1 MATAATT
8 SRSEPDAR
16 NRVLPTAPSRWARVG
31 SLCLVLWMTACAAP
45 IRLISEPSGASLSWV
60 PRGQAVA
67 HAGRTPVDVSVP
79 LLKPLH
85 VTLRLPGYRPVT
97 LELHRLEG
105 RPLRF
110 LEGEAWLRRR
120 EVHVQL
126 VPGGAGRDDEATS
139 NDAIDVRPPNEAE
152 VERPT
157 VIPAGG

>member
-1 MATAATT
+1 
-8 SRSEPDAR
+8 
-16 NRVLPTAPSRWARVG
+16 
-31 SLCLVLWMTACAAP
+31 MTGCAAP

-67 HAGRTPVDVSVP
+67 HASRTPVDVSVP
-79 LLKPLH
+79 LLRPLH

-110 LEGEAWLRRR
+110 LEGQAWLRRR

-126 VPGGAGRDDEATS
+126 IPGTADRDAAD
-139 NDAIDVRPPNEAE
+139 PLNEAPDARPSNE
-152 VERPT
+152 GDVERPT
-157 VIPAGG
+157 VIPSGG